1 MGDPIDPTRPAT
13 DKSAWGRA
21 FTLIEDRVDE
31 AYRKRFNNKP
41 ADPISVTYSAYKSDD
56 DGIPIDNLDEVPVQ
70 GRVKFV
76 AEPDSWSTER
86 YESSVVESPTW
97 LEITLI
103 ADDMIKTIEDFH
115 HIFLENI
122 RHTKTELDGTKIYC
136 FIMGS

>member
-1 MGDPIDPTRPAT
+1 M

-41 ADPISVTYSAYKSDD
+41 ADPINVTYSAYKSDD
-56 DGIPIDNLDEVPVQ
+56 DNIPIDNLDDVPVQ

-76 AEPDSWSTER
+76 AEPDSWSTKR
-86 YESSVVESPTW
+86 YESPVVESPTW

-122 RHTKTELDGTKIYC
+122 RHAKTEEDGTKIYH